1 MLDQHTINLLERLVM
16 IEEEKN
22 ELLKK
27 QNEILEKKLDYLN
40 RWYRGLQWSKKSK
53 HYNAYETL

>member
-40 RWYRGLQWSKKSK
+40 RWYRGL
-53 HYNAYETL
+53 

>member
-40 RWYRGLQWSKKSK
+40 R
-53 HYNAYETL
+53 